1 METISLDM
9 RGKPC
14 PIPVIEA
21 KKAIGSAAP
30 GDTVAVLVDNDVARQ
45 NLQKMAEG
53 MGHGFKHEPA
63 ADSAI
68 LVSIRLGEGCSI
80 ADPDGEGLVVA
91 IGRDA
96 MGHGSDELGR
106 NLMKAFI
113 FSLTELDTPPEHLVF
128 YNGGAAL
135 TCEGSAALADL
146 ATLEKKGTVINTCG
160 TCLNFFGITDKLQI
174 GAVTN
179 MFAIAST
186 MAQGKRLINL

>member
-1 METISLDM
+1 MKTTTLDM

-21 KKAIGSAAP
+21 KKALASAAS
-30 GDTVAVLVDNDVARQ
+30 GDTVEVLVDNDAARQ

-53 MGHGFKHEPA
+53 MGHGFSHEA
-63 ADSAI
+63 GADGAI
-68 LVSIRLGEGCSI
+68 LTVISVDEACGLAVPEGQ
-80 ADPDGEGLVVA
+80 GLVVA

-96 MGHGSDELGR
+96 MGHGNDDLGR

-113 FSLTELDTPPEHLVF
+113 FSLTELDAPPEHILF

-146 ATLEKKGTVINTCG
+146 AALEKKGAAISTCG
-160 TCLNFFGITDKLQI
+160 ACLNFYGIADKLRI
-174 GAVTN
+174 GSVTN
-179 MFAIAST
+179 MFAIASA
-186 MAQGKRLINL
+186 MAQAKRLINL